1 MEEAFFIRFHEVI
14 LLIYLV
20 SMVCLIIDV
29 FQKNYRLQ
37 NIGFYALG
45 IVWFCQ
51 TISLTM
57 FIIWQKQ
64 LPLTSLIESFYV
76 LTWLILTITFV
87 MSVLRQS
94 EFMIAFLN
102 VIGFVLQ
109 KQLPLTSLIESF
121 YVLTWLILTIT
132 FVMSVLRQSEFMIA
146 FLNVIGFVFMT
157 IHTFHPR
164 QFKLDGARLTALNE
178 LLFFHISLALLSYV
192 VFAVAFVNA
201 IIYLIQYR
209 NLKEKRFTQNFFRMS
224 SIATLE
230 KLVFYSS
237 LIGVI
242 FMFISLVL
250 GIQWGMVSIG
260 YDIFLDL
267 KVISSI
273 IIFIAY
279 SIFITLRLTR
289 RFKQS
294 FLMNLNIMLFLCCM
308 INLVV
313 VTQLSTFHQWTGV

>member
-20 SMVCLIIDV
+20 SMVGLIIDV

-102 VIGFVLQ
+102 
-109 KQLPLTSLIESF
+109 
-121 YVLTWLILTIT
+121 
-132 FVMSVLRQSEFMIA
+132 A
-146 FLNVIGFVFMT
+146 IGFVFMT

>member
-94 EFMIAFLN
+94 EFMIAF
-102 VIGFVLQ
+102 
-109 KQLPLTSLIESF
+109 
-121 YVLTWLILTIT
+121 
-132 FVMSVLRQSEFMIA
+132 
-146 FLNVIGFVFMT
+146 
-157 IHTFHPR
+157 
-164 QFKLDGARLTALNE
+164 
-178 LLFFHISLALLSYV
+178 
-192 VFAVAFVNA
+192 
-201 IIYLIQYR
+201 
-209 NLKEKRFTQNFFRMS
+209 
-224 SIATLE
+224 
-230 KLVFYSS
+230 
-237 LIGVI
+237 
-242 FMFISLVL
+242 
-250 GIQWGMVSIG
+250 
-260 YDIFLDL
+260 
-267 KVISSI
+267 
-273 IIFIAY
+273 
-279 SIFITLRLTR
+279 
-289 RFKQS
+289 
-294 FLMNLNIMLFLCCM
+294 
-308 INLVV
+308 
-313 VTQLSTFHQWTGV
+313 

>member
-102 VIGFVLQ
+102 VIGFV
-109 KQLPLTSLIESF
+109 
-121 YVLTWLILTIT
+121 
-132 FVMSVLRQSEFMIA
+132 FMK
-146 FLNVIGFVFMT
+146 

>member
-20 SMVCLIIDV
+20 SMVGLIIDV

-57 FIIWQKQ
+57 FIIW
-64 LPLTSLIESFYV
+64 
-76 LTWLILTITFV
+76 
-87 MSVLRQS
+87 
-94 EFMIAFLN
+94 
-102 VIGFVLQ
+102 Q

-209 NLKEKRFTQNFFRMS
+209 NLKEKRFTQYFFRMS

-294 FLMNLNIMLFLCCM
+294 FLMNLNIILFLCCM

>member
-102 VIGFVLQ
+102 VIGFV
-109 KQLPLTSLIESF
+109 
-121 YVLTWLILTIT
+121 
-132 FVMSVLRQSEFMIA
+132 
-146 FLNVIGFVFMT
+146 FMT

-192 VFAVAFVNA
+192 VFAVAFANA

>member
-1 MEEAFFIRFHEVI
+1 MEEAFFIRFHEII

-57 FIIWQKQ
+57 FIIW
-64 LPLTSLIESFYV
+64 
-76 LTWLILTITFV
+76 
-87 MSVLRQS
+87 
-94 EFMIAFLN
+94 
-102 VIGFVLQ
+102 Q

-209 NLKEKRFTQNFFRMS
+209 NLKEKRFTKNFFRMS

>member
-20 SMVCLIIDV
+20 SMVGLIIDV

-57 FIIWQKQ
+57 FIIW
-64 LPLTSLIESFYV
+64 
-76 LTWLILTITFV
+76 
-87 MSVLRQS
+87 
-94 EFMIAFLN
+94 
-102 VIGFVLQ
+102 Q

-250 GIQWGMVSIG
+250 GIQWGMISIG

-289 RFKQS
+289 
-294 FLMNLNIMLFLCCM
+294 
-308 INLVV
+308 
-313 VTQLSTFHQWTGV
+313 

>member
-1 MEEAFFIRFHEVI
+1 MEEAFFIRFHEII

-57 FIIWQKQ
+57 FIIW
-64 LPLTSLIESFYV
+64 
-76 LTWLILTITFV
+76 
-87 MSVLRQS
+87 
-94 EFMIAFLN
+94 
-102 VIGFVLQ
+102 Q

-250 GIQWGMVSIG
+250 GVQWGMVSIG
-260 YDIFLDL
+260 YHIFLDL